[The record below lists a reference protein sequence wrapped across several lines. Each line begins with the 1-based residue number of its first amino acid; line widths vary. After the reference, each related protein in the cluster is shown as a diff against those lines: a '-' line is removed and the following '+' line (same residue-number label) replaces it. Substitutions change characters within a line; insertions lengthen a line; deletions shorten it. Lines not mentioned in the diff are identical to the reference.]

1 MLTSV
6 GVNYILDRYKDKK
19 DDVLR
24 EEIKERFYSSQ
35 RETQD
40 RLRSL
45 ETSQEKTVS
54 QVLDDVAECG
64 HNDRRDGW
72 FNDLKTI
79 RPVWERVANDRCQN
93 KNAEPQS

>member
-1 MLTSV
+1 VLTSV

-35 RETQD
+35 RETQE

-64 HNDRRDGW
+64 HNDRRDG
-72 FNDLKTI
+72 
-79 RPVWERVANDRCQN
+79 
-93 KNAEPQS
+93 